1 MIPTH
6 LFLSGFLSYQ
16 DPVDLI
22 FDGLDLACISGSNG
36 AGKSSLLDAITWAL
50 FGKARC
56 RDDDALINSHVNAA
70 EVICDFE
77 YETNLYRVQRSKP
90 RGKTT
95 LLEFYVQTPDLA
107 WRTLTEKTV
116 RDTEARIRQI
126 LRMDYETFT
135 NASFFLQGRAD
146 QFAQQQ
152 PADRKKVLS
161 SVLGL
166 EVWETYRASAQAQRR
181 EVEAD
186 LRSVDA
192 QIADIDNELA
202 EEQERKQRLAEAE
215 AQLVQVAE
223 LSKARESELA
233 SLQRLAASLAD
244 QKRLLDVLGNR
255 MHETGQR
262 CERLADQITALHA
275 ERAALQARMAQA
287 DEIQQAYRQWQVD
300 RETLEKW
307 DLTAA
312 SFHEIQARRAQPL
325 AEIGAAQSRL
335 EEERRGLAAQG
346 DAIRQDGLRLAA
358 LEQDLPAIQESIQA
372 VQVAIAERAAF
383 EQELQLLQQKAA
395 ALDVENRQ
403 LKAEMKALRERLD
416 QLQEVEGA
424 LCPLCGQPL
433 APTERAALIASLEVD
448 GKRMGDA
455 YRQNQTNQKQGED
468 RIRELQTAIAGKA
481 RLDET
486 LREHNRRHAQ
496 AEAEAER
503 LRQSL
508 AAWETGGAARLLELD
523 RVIGAEDFALDARGR
538 LAEIDAA
545 ARALGYDPSAHD
557 AARRAE
563 QTGRASEQALRDL
576 EAARAT
582 WEPLERQITGLETQL
597 AAEQAQLA
605 AQKQEL
611 ETAEEKYQ
619 QESAGLPDLGQVER
633 EMMDLKARE
642 NRLRMDLGMVRQL
655 VAVLET
661 QRERKQRLLEKRA
674 ELSVRIGRL
683 KALERAFSKDGVPA
697 LLIEQAL
704 PEIEEQS
711 NGLLDRLSGGAM
723 SVRFETQRQLK
734 SNKEEKRE
742 TLDIKITDASGQT
755 REYEMFSGGEAF
767 RINFAIRLALSR
779 VLAHRAGARLQTLFI
794 DEGFGSQDAEGRQRL
809 LEAINLV
816 RPEFARILVITHMEE
831 LKDAFPSRIEV
842 EKTLRG
848 SNIRIVL

>member
-1 MIPTH
+1 MIPTR

-16 DPVDLI
+16 DPVELNLE
-22 FDGLDLACISGSNG
+22 GLELACISGSNG
-36 AGKSSLLDAITWAL
+36 AGKSSILDAITWAL
-50 FGKARC
+50 FGEARC

-95 LLEFYVQTPDLA
+95 VLEFYVQTPDFT

-135 NASFFLQGRAD
+135 NASFFLQDRAD

-152 PADRKKVLS
+152 PANRKKVLS

-166 EVWETYRASAQAQRR
+166 EVWETYRAQAQVQRR

-186 LRSVDA
+186 LRSVEA
-192 QIADIDNELA
+192 QVADIDTELA

-215 AQLVQVAE
+215 AQLQQVSE

-244 QKRLLDVLGNR
+244 QKRLLDVLGSR
-255 MHETGQR
+255 TRETGQR
-262 CERLADQITALHA
+262 CERLADQIAALHA

-300 RETLEKW
+300 RDTLEKW
-307 DLTAA
+307 DQTAA

-335 EEERRGLAAQG
+335 DEERRGLAAQ
-346 DAIRQDGLRLAA
+346 AESIRLDEQRLAT
-358 LEQDLPAIQESIQA
+358 LEQELPAILESIQT
-372 VQVAIAERAAF
+372 VQAGIAERAAF
-383 EQELQLLQQKAA
+383 EQELQQLQQQAA
-395 ALDVENRQ
+395 ALEVENRQ

-416 QLQEVEGA
+416 QLEEVEGA

-433 APTERAALIASLEVD
+433 APAERAALIASLESD

-468 RIRELQTAIAGKA
+468 RIRELQTAITGKA

-503 LRQSL
+503 LSQSFT
-508 AAWETGGAARLLELD
+508 AWRAGGAVRLLELD
-523 RVIGAEDFALDARGR
+523 RVIGAEDFAGDARQR

-545 ARALGYDPSAHD
+545 ARELGYDPSAHD

-563 QTGRASEQALRDL
+563 QAGRASEQALREL

-582 WEPLERQITGLETQL
+582 WEARERQVAGLETQL
-597 AAEQAQLA
+597 AAEQAQQA
-605 AQKQEL
+605 AQQHEFDA
-611 ETAEEKYQ
+611 AEQKYQ
-619 QESAGLPDLGQVER
+619 QESADLPDLGQVER
-633 EMMDLKARE
+633 EMMELKARE

-655 VAVLET
+655 VAVLDT
-661 QRERKQRLLEKRA
+661 QRERKQRLLEKKA
-674 ELSVRIGRL
+674 EQAVRISRL
-683 KALERAFSKDGVPA
+683 KALELTFSKDGMPS

-704 PEIEEQS
+704 PEIEEQA
-711 NGLLDRLSGGAM
+711 NGLLDRLSGGGM

-734 SNKEEKRE
+734 NKDEKRE

-809 LEAINLV
+809 LEAINMV

-831 LKDAFPSRIEV
+831 LKDAFPARIEV

-848 SNIRIVL
+848 SNIRIVT